1 MKYVPALDGVR
12 CFAVLTV
19 AMYHFHILAA
29 GWIGVQV
36 FFVLSGFL
44 ITTILLDAKARHADT
59 YFRRFYWRRTL
70 RIFPLYFGYLA
81 VAAIA
86 FALFAVPMAWPD
98 LWGWLVTYTS
108 NFSRM
113 FVYDK
118 GTEFFV
124 HFWSL
129 AVEEQFY
136 VVWPTVIFLLSLA
149 GIRRLVVA
157 LLVGVPLMRLA
168 LGLWLVAQGFPD
180 ERVARVVGVFTFSQF
195 DAFAAGAAL
204 AVFPTDS
211 LRRPAWLAIGGLGL
225 FLLSGA
231 AMLATIPKG
240 TPGFGIDTFGHHAT
254 TLNGYHVWGPT
265 VINLASAG
273 LILAALRG
281 SFRWILENPIAVQIG
296 KVSYGVYVLHLPMH
310 YWLVRY
316 VPFKHSSPLGLL
328 VFVAYFAAVVLAA
341 MISYRF
347 FETPFLRLKERIS

>member
-12 CFAVLTV
+12 CFAVLIV

-29 GWIGVQV
+29 GWLGVQV
-36 FFVLSGFL
+36 FFELSGFL
-44 ITTILLDAKARHADT
+44 NSSILLDAKERHAET
-59 YFRRFYWRRTL
+59 FFKRFYWRRTL
-70 RIFPLYFGYLA
+70 RIFPLYFAYLA
-81 VAAIA
+81 VAAVA
-86 FALFAVPMAWPD
+86 FALFAVPAAWGE
-98 LWGWLVTYTS
+98 LWGWLITYTS

-113 FVYDK
+113 MVYDK

-136 VVWPTVIFLLSLA
+136 LLWPLTVFLLSRTGLK
-149 GIRRLVVA
+149 RFVLL
-157 LLVGVPLMRLA
+157 LLVGVPLMRLG
-168 LGLWLVAQGFPD
+168 LGAWLFAQGFPD

-204 AVFPTDS
+204 ALFPTDRIRMPG
-211 LRRPAWLAIGGLGL
+211 LAAIGALGI
-225 FLLSGA
+225 FLATGA
-231 AMLATIPKG
+231 FMLATIPTG

-254 TLNGYHVWGPT
+254 TINGYHVWGPT
-265 VINLASAG
+265 VINLASAA

-281 SFRWILENPIAVQIG
+281 SFRWILANPVAVQIG

-316 VPFKHSSPLGLL
+316 VTFKHSTVAGLGI
-328 VFVAYFAAVVLAA
+328 FVAYFAAVVLVA

-347 FETPFLRLKERIS
+347 FETPFLRLKERMA

>member
-12 CFAVLTV
+12 CFAVLIV

-44 ITTILLDAKARHADT
+44 ITAILVDAKARHAGNF
-59 YFRRFYWRRTL
+59 FRRFYWRRTL
-70 RIFPLYFGYLA
+70 RIFPLYFAYLA
-81 VAAIA
+81 IAAIA
-86 FALFAVPMAWPD
+86 FAIVAVPAAWGD

-113 FVYDK
+113 AIYDK

-136 VVWPTVIFLLSLA
+136 LVWPLTVFLLSTKGL
-149 GIRRLVVA
+149 RRLVIA
-157 LLVGVPLMRLA
+157 LLVLIPLMRLG
-168 LGLWLVAQGFPD
+168 LGAWLADGGMPD
-180 ERVARVVGVFTFSQF
+180 ERVARIVGVFTLSQF

-204 AVFPTDS
+204 AVFPHDRIT
-211 LRRPAWLAIGGLGL
+211 RPAWLAIGAWAIWLVAGI
-225 FLLSGA
+225 
-231 AMLATIPKG
+231 AMLATIPHG

-265 VINLASAG
+265 VTNLASAA
-273 LILAALRG
+273 LILAALHG
-281 SFRWILENPIAVQIG
+281 AFTWILANPIAVQIG
-296 KVSYGVYVLHLPMH
+296 KVSYGVYVLHLPIH

-316 VPFKHSSPLGLL
+316 VPFKHSSIAGLA
-328 VFVAYFAAVVLAA
+328 VFVAYFAAVVGTA

-347 FETPFLRLKERIS
+347 FETPFLRLKDRLG